1 MRLLI
6 RTLLRLFYLSQV
18 YDDGLGNQ
26 AALNCEVYYLVNK
39 EVKNIGT
46 IESMGTAYPI
56 AYDETGIYAA
66 SGHDMQRFEIE
77 KSGSLRLAE
86 GIYEQFDESGNAAY
100 TMKKGEETDVI
111 TEEEYYAVFEK
122 YNDAT
127 IVSFSYGA
135 SDTGNASVVTNK
147 ELEASQGS
155 ITEDINVPEIVQ
167 QIASEFA
174 SKKTEAGQY

>member
-1 MRLLI
+1 M
-6 RTLLRLFYLSQV
+6 
-18 YDDGLGNQ
+18 DKG
-26 AALNCEVYYLVNK
+26 
-39 EVKNIGT
+39 
-46 IESMGTAYPI
+46 
-56 AYDETGIYAA
+56 DET
-66 SGHDMQRFEIE
+66 
-77 KSGSLRLAE
+77 K
-86 GIYEQFDESGNAAY
+86 
-100 TMKKGEETDVI
+100 VI
-111 TEEEYYAVFEK
+111 TEEYYAVFEK

-174 SKKTEAGQY
+174 SKKTEAG